1 MLLEMELICLELLCQ
16 KNYIVSRKGKEEG
29 RKAERNKSV
38 ELHSWSS
45 QYTRESS
52 LAIHSNLILSQ

>member
-29 RKAERNKSV
+29 GKSV

-45 QYTRESS
+45 QYTHESS

>member
-29 RKAERNKSV
+29 KSV

>member
-16 KNYIVSRKGKEEG
+16 KNYIASRKGKEEG
-29 RKAERNKSV
+29 RKSV